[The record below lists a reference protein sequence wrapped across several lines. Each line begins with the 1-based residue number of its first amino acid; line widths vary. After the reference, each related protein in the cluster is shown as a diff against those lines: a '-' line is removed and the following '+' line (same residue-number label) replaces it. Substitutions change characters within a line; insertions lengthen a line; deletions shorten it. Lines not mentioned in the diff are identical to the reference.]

1 MAPIQGRAVATEK
14 VAEVLQVRL
23 QILADESPVPYV

>member
-1 MAPIQGRAVATEK
+1 MAPFEGRAVAPEK
-14 VAEVLQVRL
+14 MAGVLQVRP